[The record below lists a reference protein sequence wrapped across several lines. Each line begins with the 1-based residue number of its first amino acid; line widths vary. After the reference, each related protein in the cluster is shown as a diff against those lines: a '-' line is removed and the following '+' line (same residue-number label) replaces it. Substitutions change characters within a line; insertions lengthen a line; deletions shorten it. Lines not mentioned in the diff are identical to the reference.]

1 MCDVLLTRHGM
12 CDTVGRVIAG
22 RSAGVHLNP
31 VGPRQARELARR
43 LQRLPLAAVCTSPL
57 NRALETAAP
66 LAEST
71 GLAARIAGGLEEL
84 DYGS

>member
-1 MCDVLLTRHGM
+1 M
-12 CDTVGRVIAG
+12 
-22 RSAGVHLNP
+22 HLNA

-43 LQRLPLAAVCTSPL
+43 LQRLPLAAVYTSLL